1 MPWEGPHS
9 GPKIRTENRISDF
22 QLTSLQD
29 PTPLYPSPF
38 ALCLFL
44 CTSSSSKP
52 FSVLGVLALVV
63 LLNGHWALWLVLYK
77 LRKTILKWI
86 TSSYIRKKCSLALHN
101 MTACSGWSPRLLCEW
116 WRNVEFAITM
126 FMRSLLFAKYC
137 ATGHPYADDT
147 LCMVHHDVT
156 LFGSFLCRTSIQ
168 NWDLRPSALLIMD
181 HCEAF
186 ILVIIQRSPGYIES
200 NDVYFHSVT
209 PDRRSSL

>member
-9 GPKIRTENRISDF
+9 GPKIKTENWISDF

-101 MTACSGWSPRLLCEW
+101 MTACSGWSPRLLLWVMEKCW
-116 WRNVEFAITM
+116 VCDYDVHAVAIICQILCHWPPLCGWYFVHGSPWCHPIRFFSMQDFNPELGSETQCVTDNGPLWGIY
-126 FMRSLLFAKYC
+126 F
-137 ATGHPYADDT
+137 GH
-147 LCMVHHDVT
+147 
-156 LFGSFLCRTSIQ
+156 
-168 NWDLRPSALLIMD
+168 
-181 HCEAF
+181 
-186 ILVIIQRSPGYIES
+186 
-200 NDVYFHSVT
+200 HSKKSWLHWVKRCVF
-209 PDRRSSL
+209 PFCDSR